1 MIYHVELSENA
12 LKTLKK
18 LDKFTVRIIYEWIEK
33 NLESCEDPRAQ
44 GKALVANRCGQWR
57 YKVGDYRI
65 IALILDDKLII
76 QVINIGHRK
85 TIYIR

>member
-1 MIYHVELSENA
+1 MIYHVEFSENA

-33 NLESCEDPRAQ
+33 NLEGCEDPRAH
-44 GKALVANRCGQWR
+44 GKALFANRHGQWR
-57 YKVGDYRI
+57 YRIGDYRI

>member
-1 MIYHVELSENA
+1 MIYHVEFSENA

-33 NLESCEDPRAQ
+33 NLEGCEDPRAH
-44 GKALVANRCGQWR
+44 GKALVANRRGQWR
-57 YKVGDYRI
+57 YRVGDYRI

>member
-1 MIYHVELSENA
+1 MNG
-12 LKTLKK
+12 LKK
-18 LDKFTVRIIYEWIEK
+18 K
-33 NLESCEDPRAQ
+33 LEGCEDPRAH
-44 GKALVANRCGQWR
+44 GKALVVNRRGQWKYR
-57 YKVGDYRI
+57 VGDYRI